1 MRATFA
7 VFTLLLCAGC
17 ASAQQESSIDTHGT
31 VLEEKD
37 YPGVPH
43 DAFLVADRP
52 AFCNHL
58 GREVNGDGSER
69 DRDIARA
76 SVELRC
82 DALRAD
88 VADIRKKYV
97 ANAMVEKVLEA
108 ADEF

>member
-1 MRATFA
+1 MQASLF
-7 VFTLLLCAGC
+7 LLLLMTGC
-17 ASAQQESSIDTHGT
+17 ASAQQESSIDTRGT
-31 VLEEKD
+31 VLQEKD

-43 DAFLVADRP
+43 DAFLVADRR

-58 GREVNGDGSER
+58 GGEVNGDGSER

-82 DALRAD
+82 DVLRAD
-88 VADIRKKYV
+88 VAAIRKKY
-97 ANAMVEKVLEA
+97 AADAMVEKVLEA